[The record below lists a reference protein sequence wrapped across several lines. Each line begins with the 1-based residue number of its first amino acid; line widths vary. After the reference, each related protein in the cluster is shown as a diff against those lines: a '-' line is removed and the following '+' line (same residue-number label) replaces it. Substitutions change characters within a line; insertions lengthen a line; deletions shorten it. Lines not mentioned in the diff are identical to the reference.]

1 MALPV
6 KKYYKGAAANA
17 VLTSSPSSGDTTMT
31 VDTVTGWPA
40 SFPFYAVIDPGTSK
54 EEKVRVTAIST
65 LTLTVVRAQDETTA
79 VGHTSGA
86 AIYPVFTAIEAS
98 EANEIASVMTTKGD
112 LITNDGTTINRLAV
126 GGTNTHVLQVDSTAA
141 NGIKWGQV
149 ATAGIADSA
158 VTSAKIA
165 DATIVA
171 GDIATA
177 TLKLLCPV
185 GTISAYGGASAP
197 TGWLLCDGTA
207 INASYTELIALVGAN
222 TPDMKGKF
230 ALGKTAAGTGSTL
243 LGSGGSTTIAEANL
257 PSHTHT
263 INHNHAA
270 FNTSGSDGTHT
281 HTISDPGHTHV
292 TNVSFGNGG
301 ANSGPY
307 YFNEGTQI
315 DGPATDSSTTGVT
328 VTSTNSAHTHSIDVP
343 ELTGVSSGNGT
354 GSGTAY
360 FQPFVAVSYIIKHDY

>member
-6 KKYYKGAAANA
+6 KKYYKGAGANA

-65 LTLTVVRAQDETTA
+65 LTLTVVRAQDDTSA
-79 VGHTSGA
+79 VGHNSGA

-98 EANEIASVMTTKGD
+98 EANEIASVMTAKGD
-112 LITNDGTTINRLAV
+112 LITNDGSNINRLAV
-126 GGTNTHVLQVDSTAA
+126 GGTNTHVLQVDSAA
-141 NGIKWGQV
+141 TNGIKWGQV

-185 GTISAYGGASAP
+185 GTISAYGGAAAP
-197 TGWLLCDGTA
+197 TGWLLCDGSA
-207 INASYTELIALVGAN
+207 INASYTELIGIVGAN
-222 TPDMKGKF
+222 TPDMKGRF
-230 ALGKTAAGTGSTL
+230 PIGDNASLTL
-243 LGSGGSTTIAEANL
+243 LATGGSATIAEANL
-257 PSHTHT
+257 PNHTHSFSATSGAMSANATLSHSITDPGHAHNFIPKFGGTGGIGVSATDPAATNDYGLGTGYMSSVATGISISNHDVSHTHSV
-263 INHNHAA
+263 
-270 FNTSGSDGTHT
+270 SG
-281 HTISDPGHTHV
+281 
-292 TNVSFGNGG
+292 
-301 ANSGPY
+301 
-307 YFNEGTQI
+307 
-315 DGPATDSSTTGVT
+315 TTG
-328 VTSTNSAHTHSIDVP
+328 
-343 ELTGVSSGNGT
+343 TGS

-360 FQPFVAVSYIIKHDY
+360 YQPYLVVNYIIKHDY